1 MKWQASLWNYH
12 KIGLIVSLFTFII
25 LIPPISTF
33 IRVNTMNV
41 YWFAFVIALLVWSFI
56 FIILHILDGKR
67 IQQDNDAM
75 IDV

>member
-1 MKWQASLWNYH
+1 
-12 KIGLIVSLFTFII
+12 LIVSLFVFII

-33 IRVNTMNV
+33 IRNNTVNV

-56 FIILHILDGKR
+56 FIMLHVLDGKR